1 MRVRWTRRALA
12 ALDGIAEYIAL
23 DSPAAS
29 RRIVGRVQ
37 DAVATLNR
45 HPAMGR
51 PGRVAG
57 TRELV
62 IPGTPLIVPY
72 RVRDGSLEILAVIHV
87 ARRWPDEF

>member
-1 MRVRWTRRALA
+1 MRVRWPRRALR
-12 ALDGIAEYIAL
+12 ALDGMVDYIAL
-23 DSPAAS
+23 DSPTAS

-37 DAVATLNR
+37 NAVTDLTQ
-45 HPAMGR
+45 HPSIGR

-62 IPGTPLIVPY
+62 VSGTPFIVPF
-72 RVRDGSLEILAVIHV
+72 RVREGALEILAVIHA